1 MCLHARGGAY
11 LSPVVDGHRCR
22 LALINDIALVG
33 KRKTGGLFS
42 YACPEPVLAK
52 HIDHHR
58 PKTNLRF
65 LERKTLTGNNMSMFK
80 WTMEA
85 RVNASYTIRLNSTVF
100 YTLNTSGVAPQT
112 WV

>member
-1 MCLHARGGAY
+1 
-11 LSPVVDGHRCR
+11 
-22 LALINDIALVG
+22 
-33 KRKTGGLFS
+33 
-42 YACPEPVLAK
+42 
-52 HIDHHR
+52 
-58 PKTNLRF
+58 
-65 LERKTLTGNNMSMFK
+65 MFK